1 MATYNLSTT
10 KTQSVALGANDTLN
24 ILRPGA
30 LIVTDSSAV
39 TFGYGP
45 EPRALNV
52 LGTIV
57 SYQYG
62 VTANAYNFGPDAINV
77 GAAGSIYGELGGI
90 VMPGHGTTITN
101 AGHVT
106 SLSGYAIMGIGT
118 LNNSGVIRT
127 GSDVLHTAVAWSGTL
142 NNSGDIVG
150 GDFISVSGSGQLV
163 NTGTIRGGVV
173 QFGGTVHNEGSIIAA
188 DNSALTGSGTDIV
201 INNGLIQGNPAFTFG
216 AVRLHLG
223 DDYFDTRNGTVL
235 GGKVSGGQGRDIL
248 LGGPGSEHF
257 AGDEN
262 NDKLNGGGGADT
274 LDGGDGDDTF
284 VLNGQASGS
293 FTLLDN
299 SGIDTILTTIG
310 RDIRSYAFI
319 ENVVLQGGAAATLIG
334 NAADNAL
341 LGNGANNMLAGQ
353 GGRDTLNG
361 GGGNDD
367 IFGQGGQDILI
378 GGAGND
384 TFHYQSAADLPSGPL
399 RDQVNDFDDGSD
411 DRINL
416 NLVYGPQLFFLGIGA
431 FTAPGQVRIND
442 TPDNHLIVQVNLDGN
457 TATAELEIVLLNTTI
472 GQIGADD
479 FVLI

>member
-1 MATYNLSTT
+1 MTEQLERSH
-10 KTQSVALGANDTLN
+10 SVWLWLE
-24 ILRPGA
+24 ILPQA
-30 LIVTDSSAV
+30 ET
-39 TFGYGP
+39 P
-45 EPRALNV
+45 
-52 LGTIV
+52 
-57 SYQYG
+57 
-62 VTANAYNFGPDAINV
+62 
-77 GAAGSIYGELGGI
+77 
-90 VMPGHGTTITN
+90 
-101 AGHVT
+101 
-106 SLSGYAIMGIGT
+106 
-118 LNNSGVIRT
+118 
-127 GSDVLHTAVAWSGTL
+127 
-142 NNSGDIVG
+142 
-150 GDFISVSGSGQLV
+150 FIK
-163 NTGTIRGGVV
+163 
-173 QFGGTVHNEGSIIAA
+173 
-188 DNSALTGSGTDIV
+188 
-201 INNGLIQGNPAFTFG
+201 NGLIQEGQGSTFG
-216 AVRLHLG
+216 AVMLAGGHNL
-223 DDYFDTRNGTVL
+223 FDTRNGTVI
-235 GGKVSGGQGRDIL
+235 GKVSGGLGSDTL
-248 LGGPGSEHF
+248 LGSPG
-257 AGDEN
+257 AEN
-262 NDKLNGGGGADT
+262 FVGNEDNDKLDGGGGADT

-284 VLNGQASGS
+284 VLNGHASGT

-299 SGIDTILTTIG
+299 SGLDTILTTIG

-384 TFHYQSAADLPSGPL
+384 TFHYQSAADSPSGPL

-416 NLVYGPQLFFLGIGA
+416 NLVYGPQLFFLGISA

-457 TATAELEIVLLNTTI
+457 TATAELEIELLNTTI